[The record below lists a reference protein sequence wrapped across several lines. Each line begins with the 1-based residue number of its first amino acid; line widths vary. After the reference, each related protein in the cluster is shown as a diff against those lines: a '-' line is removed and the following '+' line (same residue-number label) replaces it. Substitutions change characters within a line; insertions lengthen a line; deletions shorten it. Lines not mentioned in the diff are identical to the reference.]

1 MEKGNM
7 NIMKRSFA
15 CLLTAWAVVGIV
27 GFTSQVHAATRY
39 LPAGTQDQTA
49 LFQSLINQSVSGDTI
64 VVQAGDHY
72 LAGTAAVNKSGLR
85 IVGENGNAVR
95 KTGSVSCIDVVAG
108 GTTIDNIY
116 IDGGNRPEPCMRVM
130 NCNGNQIL
138 NSTFR
143 NSGHSGLLIHFSNLN
158 NIQGCKAYYNYIV
171 GISQYGSSDN
181 TIQWCQMYE
190 NGAEGLTI
198 DVGSHNGRVHH
209 NWIHKN
215 NLPHRGVGGI
225 GIDASNGAWIYN
237 NTIDFN
243 GFDGI
248 KFQNNVCCGCDG
260 VRIYD
265 NENISYNESAAVR
278 IRRTYPVTNLGFWG
292 NNCVGNP
299 GGNGL
304 RYQ

>member
-1 MEKGNM
+1 
-7 NIMKRSFA
+7 MKSR
-15 CLLTAWAVVGIV
+15 
-27 GFTSQVHAATRY
+27 FTSAHILSTTVAIVALALNSHAVTRY
-39 LPAGTQDQTA
+39 LPPGTQDQTA
-49 LFQSLINQSVSGDTI
+49 LFQSLINQSVSGDVV
-64 VVQAGDHY
+64 VVQNGNHY
-72 LAGTAAVNKSGLR
+72 LVGTVVVNKSGLR
-85 IVGENGNAVR
+85 IAGENGNAVR
-95 KTGSVSCIDVVAG
+95 KAGNVSCIDITVG
-108 GTTIDNIY
+108 GNTIDNIY

-130 NCNGNQIL
+130 YCNGNQIL

-143 NSGHSGLLIHFSNLN
+143 NAGHSGLLIHVSHLN
-158 NIQGCKAYYNYIV
+158 NIQGCKAYYNYLV

-198 DVGSHNGRVHH
+198 DVGSHNSRVHH

-260 VRIYD
+260 VRIYN
-265 NENISYNESAAVR
+265 NENISYNQGCAVK
-278 IRRTYPVTNLGFWG
+278 IRRTQPVTNLGFWG
-292 NNCVGNP
+292 NTCVGNS
-299 GGNGL
+299 GGNGIC
-304 RYQ
+304 YQ